1 MTAAL
6 WPFGRGLSVRAKV
19 IGILAAGTLIVAV
32 AGVVLVLVARQSD
45 HLLERASAAQTH
57 LELLML
63 LSGRISDYGL
73 VALDA
78 VQNRTTQ
85 PQKLNS
91 GKEHVEAVFSAIE
104 TAIAKQ
110 VNLLPAGDAQTAI
123 ATKSLLN
130 ARMRAQFTSLHRR
143 MQQPPE
149 GNPPLAERAE
159 YARNAMNVFGLGFA
173 PQLAQAVEDQ
183 RAEARNARQ
192 EMATLRQDVVV
203 FASALVLAAMAASAL
218 IYWFAGRPILVRI
231 AETVEGPTEIS
242 SGDLKRRL
250 KPAGHD
256 ELTLLMTRFNRM
268 ADSFSRREA
277 RLLELQN
284 DLQKTVEE
292 RTSDLRA
299 ANARLEEIDAYR
311 RRFFSDISHELRTP
325 LTVIIGETEVSLRQ
339 KEKLDAETAKTF
351 TTILGRARN
360 LKRRVDDLLR
370 VARSES
376 GRLDLDVRE
385 NDLNVIVAAA
395 VEDTRPAGKAHD
407 VRLRFQSAEAP
418 LIVECDREWMR
429 QTIEGLL
436 ANAVKHSAPETQIS
450 VSAREEDGHALISLR
465 DQGYGISKEDL
476 PRIFDR
482 FYKGKDDSGARAGGF
497 GIGLALIKWV
507 IEEHGGTITA
517 MSPAAPKSSA
527 PSQKSPGTEFKLK
540 LPLMKK
546 VTPQ

>member
-1 MTAAL
+1 MIAAL
-6 WPFGRGLSVRAKV
+6 GPFGRGLSVRAKV
-19 IGILAAGTLIVAV
+19 LGILAVATLMVTIAGIVLI
-32 AGVVLVLVARQSD
+32 LVARQSD
-45 HLLERASAAQTH
+45 HLLERASSAQTH

-78 VQNRTTQ
+78 AQSPETGA
-85 PQKLNS
+85 QKLAS
-91 GKEHVEAVFSAIE
+91 GKAHVEDVFNAIE
-104 TAIAKQ
+104 AAISKQ

-130 ARMRAQFTSLHRR
+130 ARMRAQFGALHRR
-143 MQQPPE
+143 MLEPSEAGQS
-149 GNPPLAERAE
+149 AEDRAE
-159 YARNAMNVFGLGFA
+159 LTRNAMNVFGLHFA

-192 EMATLRQDVVV
+192 DMSDLRREVVA
-203 FASALVLAAMAASAL
+203 FASALVLGALVASAL

-231 AETVEGPTEIS
+231 AETVVGATELS
-242 SGDLKRRL
+242 SGDLERRL
-250 KPAGHD
+250 KPAGRD

-277 RLLELQN
+277 RLLALQN

-292 RTSDLRA
+292 RTTDLRQ

-339 KEKLDAETAKTF
+339 TDKLDAGTQKTF
-351 TTILGRARN
+351 KTILGRARN

-376 GRLDLDVRE
+376 GRLDLDLQE
-385 NDLNVIVAAA
+385 NDLNLIVAAA
-395 VEDTRPAGKAHD
+395 VDDSRPAGKAHN
-407 VRLRFQSAEAP
+407 VRLRFQASDEP
-418 LIVECDREWMR
+418 LTVNCDREWMR

-436 ANAVKHSAPETQIS
+436 ANAVKHSAPKSQIS
-450 VSAREEDGHALISLR
+450 VSAAKQDDEAVVSLR
-465 DQGYGISKEDL
+465 DQGHGISPKDL
-476 PRIFDR
+476 PHIFDR

-497 GIGLALIKWV
+497 GIGLSLIKWV
-507 IEEHGGTITA
+507 IEEHGGHITA
-517 MSPAAPKSSA
+517 QSPPEGSAAEA
-527 PSQKSPGTEFKLK
+527 SQNCPGTEFKLM
-540 LPLMKK
+540 LPLMKE
-546 VTPQ
+546 VGS